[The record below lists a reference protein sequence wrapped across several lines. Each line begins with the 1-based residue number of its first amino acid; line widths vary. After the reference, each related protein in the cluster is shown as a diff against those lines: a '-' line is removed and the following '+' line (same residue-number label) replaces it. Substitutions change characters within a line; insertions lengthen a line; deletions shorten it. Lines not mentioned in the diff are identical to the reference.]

1 MGIEPREIEP
11 SMVIAGMRTLK
22 VMRWLKEMGDEGSV
36 QVFKEKR
43 SLFWRE

>member
-1 MGIEPREIEP
+1 MGIEPRE
-11 SMVIAGMRTLK
+11 SVVMAGVTTVK
-22 VMRWLKEMGDEGSV
+22 VMRWPKEMGDEGSV